1 MYQTRGFLQIA
12 GVLVSGWWLKRSA
25 KPINTQCLAG
35 FGSIG
40 WQCVWH
46 LPVGCVCVW
55 VLKRIEKPIKNLV
68 FFKIRIH
75 WLAVCMAST
84 GRLRFK
90 VYRHWFTNRKPI
102 KLEVLIHFLK
112 SEI

>member
-1 MYQTRGFLQIA
+1 MQNQSTPS
-12 GVLVSGWWLKRSA
+12 VLRDSDPLVGSVYGIYRSA
-25 KPINTQCLAG
+25 
-35 FGSIG
+35 
-40 WQCVWH
+40 
-46 LPVGCVCVW
+46 VCVW
-55 VLKRIEKPIKNLV
+55 VLKRIEKPIK
-68 FFKIRIH
+68 RIH

>member
-1 MYQTRGFLQIA
+1 MQNQSTPS
-12 GVLVSGWWLKRSA
+12 VLRDSDPLVGSVYGIYRSA
-25 KPINTQCLAG
+25 
-35 FGSIG
+35 
-40 WQCVWH
+40 
-46 LPVGCVCVW
+46 VCVW
-55 VLKRIEKPIKNLV
+55 VLKRIEKTDQNPV

-102 KLEVLIHFLK
+102 ELEVLIHFLN

>member
-1 MYQTRGFLQIA
+1 MQNQSTPS
-12 GVLVSGWWLKRSA
+12 VLRDSDPLVGSVYGIYRSA
-25 KPINTQCLAG
+25 
-35 FGSIG
+35 
-40 WQCVWH
+40 
-46 LPVGCVCVW
+46 VCVW
-55 VLKRIEKPIKNLV
+55 VLKRIEKPIKAQCFV
-68 FFKIRIH
+68 KIRIH

>member
-1 MYQTRGFLQIA
+1 MCVG
-12 GVLVSGWWLKRSA
+12 A
-25 KPINTQCLAG
+25 KKD
-35 FGSIG
+35 
-40 WQCVWH
+40 W
-46 LPVGCVCVW
+46 
-55 VLKRIEKPIKNLV
+55 KPNQKPSV
-68 FFKIRIH
+68 FQDSDPFA